1 MTGPLHAWILVGG
14 LVAVLASAAM
24 SQVIQPRP
32 IDCGKVDAAVC
43 ALVRDLNTRI
53 GLLERRLEA
62 LETPRVQP
70 LR

>member
-1 MTGPLHAWILVGG
+1 MTGPLHAWILIGG
-14 LVAVLASAAM
+14 LVAVAATTAM
-24 SQVIQPRP
+24 SQVVQPRP

-43 ALVRDLNTRI
+43 GLVRDLGNRI
-53 GLLERRLEA
+53 SALERRLET